1 MKDHNPSVQF
11 EYVVVEFDLTPLLD
25 LVDSIGFESVP
36 SGYSDYMFAIDQLPV
51 LLRFERRMNRMGLGH
66 VLSDEPRRLGHTVA
80 RCVFDRSFFRR
91 YPIRAYHIERES
103 ELIRASLSILNFFLE
118 SYRAVTGAYWVEP
131 IVADQLG
138 HCRFYGR
145 TKDGHEFPLPQSG
158 DVAIPE
164 SDRTLGPD
172 QDKRLRRLVSEGYRP
187 DLLQRMSY
195 RARKL
200 YDEGEYIEV
209 AMLAARIVEAK
220 VARMIRRA
228 FEAKDLTSEQ
238 VEAKFRDEEG
248 ARLEAA
254 GLLRH
259 HLPELAG
266 IELSEVEDE
275 PLGWAFRAWWS
286 VAHKPYRHL
295 LRGQEVEVTA
305 PQAAGA
311 LDAARDL
318 ITELTARVGD
328 DEPLEILVP

>member
-1 MKDHNPSVQF
+1 MKDQNPSVQF
-11 EYVVVEFDLTPLLD
+11 EYVVVEIDLKPLLD

-36 SGYSDYMFAIDQLPV
+36 SGYTDYMFTIDQLPV
-51 LLRFERRMNRMGLGH
+51 LLRFERSMLRMGHGH
-66 VLSDEPRRLGHTVA
+66 VLSDEPRRFGHTIA

-91 YPIRAYHIERES
+91 YPIRAYHIEREK
-103 ELIRASLSILNFFLE
+103 ELIHASLGILNYFLE
-118 SYRAVTGAYWVEP
+118 SYRAVTGDHWVEP
-131 IVADQLG
+131 IVLDQLG
-138 HCRFYGR
+138 YCRLYGR
-145 TKDGHEFPLPQSG
+145 TKDGQEGPLPQSG
-158 DVAIPE
+158 DVAMPD
-164 SDRTLGPD
+164 SDRHIGPD
-172 QDKRLRRLVSEGYRP
+172 QDKRLRRLVGEGYRP

-200 YDEGEYIEV
+200 YDEQEFVEV

-228 FEAKDLTSEQ
+228 FEAKGLTSEQ
-238 VEAKFRDEEG
+238 VDAKFRDEDG

-259 HLPELAG
+259 HLPALAG

-275 PLGWAFRAWWS
+275 ALGWAFRAWWS

-295 LRGQEVEVTA
+295 LRGQDVEVTA
-305 PQAAGA
+305 HQAAGA

-318 ITELTARVGD
+318 ISELTARIGD
-328 DEPLEILVP
+328 DEPLEIMVP